1 MIYPSSTHFLCGSIG
16 FHNCL
21 NLVSLYNGEGYV
33 HGIFIEYW
41 CSIDHEVS
49 KTPPPKY
56 PPPTVTYSQLISGIE
71 LLEEIMWEYGENNQ
85 CGNILNIVHLEKK

>member
-1 MIYPSSTHFLCGSIG
+1 MIYPSSTQILCGFIG

-41 CSIDHEVS
+41 FSIHSGVIKHGHWLIHELNLEVYS
-49 KTPPPKY
+49 WNINQHHISIN
-56 PPPTVTYSQLISGIE
+56 TYVGDFPANLDLIG
-71 LLEEIMWEYGENNQ
+71 
-85 CGNILNIVHLEKK
+85 

>member
-1 MIYPSSTHFLCGSIG
+1 MIYPSSTHFLCGFIG

-41 CSIDHEVS
+41 CSID
-49 KTPPPKY
+49 
-56 PPPTVTYSQLISGIE
+56 SGVIKHGF
-71 LLEEIMWEYGENNQ
+71 LANP
-85 CGNILNIVHLEKK
+85 